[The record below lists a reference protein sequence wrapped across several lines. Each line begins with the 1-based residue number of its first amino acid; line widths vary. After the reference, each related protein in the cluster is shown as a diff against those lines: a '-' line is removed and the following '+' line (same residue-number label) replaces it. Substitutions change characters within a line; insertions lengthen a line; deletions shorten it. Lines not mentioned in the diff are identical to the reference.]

1 MSEINMNNI
10 TNDTKIRF
18 KFGSGMGATMSINDL
33 IANGKFGNDEE
44 VIRAAVY
51 GFLQTG
57 KAVVIESKDPVQ
69 AVADKIAEELMAVE
83 TAKSIQEDH
92 IERMNFGD
100 TQYGMVKKCRFQCKT
115 IIDATQALQMVM
127 RNYNITKDHISINS
141 DAEGVFLYLENI
153 PQITYVK
160 ISKALTVRNVTE
172 AVTNKVEKSANSI
185 VNGGDILLNDVGVPI
200 SKVAIGTTAKIAKS
214 ILQLGVKL
222 GSIAIGEF
230 TKEGKNCIREII
242 EDGYLQVA
250 KGEVI
255 DAGHSIKRAIN
266 NRANVVGCG
275 EIIE

>member
-18 KFGSGMGATMSINDL
+18 KFGSGIGATMSINDL

-222 GSIAIGEF
+222 GSIAVGEF
-230 TKEGKNCIREII
+230 TKEGKNCIREIK

>member
-18 KFGSGMGATMSINDL
+18 KFGSGIGATMSINDL

-222 GSIAIGEF
+222 GSIAVGEF
-230 TKEGKNCIREII
+230 TKEGKNCIREIK

-250 KGEVI
+250 KGEII

-266 NRANVVGCG
+266 NRANIVGCG

>member
-1 MSEINMNNI
+1 MNNI

-214 ILQLGVKL
+214 ILQLGVIL

-230 TKEGKNCIREII
+230 TKEGKNCIREIK

-266 NRANVVGCG
+266 NRTNVVGCG

>member
-153 PQITYVK
+153 PQITYIK

-222 GSIAIGEF
+222 GSIAVGEF
-230 TKEGKNCIREII
+230 TKEGKNCIREIK

-266 NRANVVGCG
+266 NRTNIVGCG

>member
-230 TKEGKNCIREII
+230 TKEGKNCIREIK

-266 NRANVVGCG
+266 NRANIVGCG

>member
-18 KFGSGMGATMSINDL
+18 KFGSGVGATMSINDL

-230 TKEGKNCIREII
+230 TKEGKNCIREIK

>member
-222 GSIAIGEF
+222 GSIAVGEF
-230 TKEGKNCIREII
+230 TKEGKNCIREIK

-266 NRANVVGCG
+266 NRTNVVGCG

>member
-18 KFGSGMGATMSINDL
+18 KFGSGIGATMSINDL

-222 GSIAIGEF
+222 GSIAVGEF
-230 TKEGKNCIREII
+230 TKGGKNCIREIK

-266 NRANVVGCG
+266 NRTNVVGCG

>member
-18 KFGSGMGATMSINDL
+18 KFGSGIGATMSINDL

-44 VIRAAVY
+44 IIRAAVY

-222 GSIAIGEF
+222 GSIAVGEF
-230 TKEGKNCIREII
+230 TKEGKNCIREIK

-250 KGEVI
+250 KGEII

-266 NRANVVGCG
+266 NRTNVVGCG

>member
-18 KFGSGMGATMSINDL
+18 KFGSGVGATMSINDL

-222 GSIAIGEF
+222 GSIAVGEF
-230 TKEGKNCIREII
+230 TKEGKNCIREIK

-266 NRANVVGCG
+266 NRTNVVGCG

>member
-18 KFGSGMGATMSINDL
+18 KFGSGIGATMSINDL

-100 TQYGMVKKCRFQCKT
+100 AQYGMVKKCRFQCKT

-127 RNYNITKDHISINS
+127 RNYNITKNHISLNS

-214 ILQLGVKL
+214 ILQLGIKL
-222 GSIAIGEF
+222 GSIAVGEF
-230 TKEGKNCIREII
+230 TKEGKNCIREIK
-242 EDGYLQVA
+242 EDGYLQIA

-266 NRANVVGCG
+266 NRTNVVGCG

>member
-69 AVADKIAEELMAVE
+69 AIADKIAEELMAVE

-222 GSIAIGEF
+222 GSIAVGEF
-230 TKEGKNCIREII
+230 TKEGKNCIREIK

-266 NRANVVGCG
+266 NRANIVGCG

>member
-18 KFGSGMGATMSINDL
+18 KFGSGIGATMSINDL

-230 TKEGKNCIREII
+230 TKEGKNCIREIK

-255 DAGHSIKRAIN
+255 DAGHSIKKAIN
-266 NRANVVGCG
+266 NRTNVVGCG

>member
-18 KFGSGMGATMSINDL
+18 KFGSGIGATMSINDL

-127 RNYNITKDHISINS
+127 RNYNITKDHVSINS

-222 GSIAIGEF
+222 GSIAVGEF
-230 TKEGKNCIREII
+230 TKEGKNCIREIK

>member
-18 KFGSGMGATMSINDL
+18 KFGSGVGATMSINDL

-57 KAVVIESKDPVQ
+57 KAVVIENKDPVQ

-153 PQITYVK
+153 PQITYIK

-222 GSIAIGEF
+222 GSIAVGEF
-230 TKEGKNCIREII
+230 TKEGKNCIREIK

>member
-230 TKEGKNCIREII
+230 TKEGKNCIREIK

-266 NRANVVGCG
+266 NRTNVVGGG

>member
-18 KFGSGMGATMSINDL
+18 KFGSGVGATMSINDL

-230 TKEGKNCIREII
+230 TKEGKNCIREIK

-266 NRANVVGCG
+266 NRTNIVGCG

>member
-222 GSIAIGEF
+222 GSIAVGEF
-230 TKEGKNCIREII
+230 TKEGKNCIREIK

-266 NRANVVGCG
+266 NRTNIVGCG

>member
-18 KFGSGMGATMSINDL
+18 KFGSGIGATMSINDL

-185 VNGGDILLNDVGVPI
+185 VNGGDILLNNVGVPI

-230 TKEGKNCIREII
+230 TKEGKNCIKEIK

-266 NRANVVGCG
+266 NRTNVVGCG

>member
-18 KFGSGMGATMSINDL
+18 KFGSGIGATMSINDL

-222 GSIAIGEF
+222 GSIAVGEF
-230 TKEGKNCIREII
+230 TKEGKNCIREIK

-255 DAGHSIKRAIN
+255 DAGHSLKRAIN
-266 NRANVVGCG
+266 NRTNVVGCG

>member
-18 KFGSGMGATMSINDL
+18 KFGSGVGATMSINDL

-230 TKEGKNCIREII
+230 TKEGKNCIREIK

-266 NRANVVGCG
+266 NRTNVVGCG

>member
-18 KFGSGMGATMSINDL
+18 KFGSGIGATMSINDL

-172 AVTNKVEKSANSI
+172 GVTNKVEKSANSI

-230 TKEGKNCIREII
+230 TKEGKNCIREIK

-266 NRANVVGCG
+266 NRTNVVGCG

>member
-18 KFGSGMGATMSINDL
+18 KFGSGIGATMSINDL

-57 KAVVIESKDPVQ
+57 KAVIIESKDPVQ

-222 GSIAIGEF
+222 GSIAVGEF
-230 TKEGKNCIREII
+230 TKEGKNCIREIK

-250 KGEVI
+250 KGEII

>member
-1 MSEINMNNI
+1 MSEINMNDI

-18 KFGSGMGATMSINDL
+18 KFGSGIGATMSINDL

-222 GSIAIGEF
+222 GSIAVGEF
-230 TKEGKNCIREII
+230 TKEGKNCIREIK

-266 NRANVVGCG
+266 NRTNVVGCG

>member
-18 KFGSGMGATMSINDL
+18 KFGSGIGATMSINDL

-222 GSIAIGEF
+222 GSIAVGEF
-230 TKEGKNCIREII
+230 TKEGKNCIKEIK

>member
-18 KFGSGMGATMSINDL
+18 KFGSGIGATMSINDL

-222 GSIAIGEF
+222 GSIAVGEF
-230 TKEGKNCIREII
+230 TKEGKNCIKEIK

-250 KGEVI
+250 KGEII

-266 NRANVVGCG
+266 NRTNVVGCG

>member
-18 KFGSGMGATMSINDL
+18 KFGSGIGATMSINDL

-222 GSIAIGEF
+222 GSIAVGEF
-230 TKEGKNCIREII
+230 TKEGKNCIKEIK

-266 NRANVVGCG
+266 NRTNVVGCG

>member
-18 KFGSGMGATMSINDL
+18 KFGSGIGATMSINDL

-172 AVTNKVEKSANSI
+172 AVTNKVEKSANNI

-222 GSIAIGEF
+222 GSIAVGEF
-230 TKEGKNCIREII
+230 TKEGKNCIREIK

-266 NRANVVGCG
+266 NRTNVVGCG

>member
-18 KFGSGMGATMSINDL
+18 KFGSGIGATMSINDL

-153 PQITYVK
+153 PQITYIK

-230 TKEGKNCIREII
+230 TKEGKNCIREIK

>member
-222 GSIAIGEF
+222 GSIAVGEF
-230 TKEGKNCIREII
+230 TKEGKNCIKEIK

-266 NRANVVGCG
+266 NRTNVVGCG

>member
-18 KFGSGMGATMSINDL
+18 KFGSGIGATMSINDL

-153 PQITYVK
+153 PQITYIK

-222 GSIAIGEF
+222 GSIAVGEF
-230 TKEGKNCIREII
+230 TKEGKNCIREIK

-266 NRANVVGCG
+266 NRTNIVGCG

>member
-230 TKEGKNCIREII
+230 TKEGKNCIREIK

-266 NRANVVGCG
+266 NRTNIVGCG

>member
-18 KFGSGMGATMSINDL
+18 KFGSGIGATMSINDL

-153 PQITYVK
+153 PQITYIK

-230 TKEGKNCIREII
+230 TKEGKNCIREIK

-266 NRANVVGCG
+266 NRTNVVGCG

>member
-18 KFGSGMGATMSINDL
+18 KFGSGIGATMSINDL

-185 VNGGDILLNDVGVPI
+185 VNGGDILLNNVGVPI

-222 GSIAIGEF
+222 GSIAVGEF
-230 TKEGKNCIREII
+230 TKEGKNCIREIK

-266 NRANVVGCG
+266 NRTNVVGCG

>member
-18 KFGSGMGATMSINDL
+18 KFGSGIGATMSINDL

-200 SKVAIGTTAKIAKS
+200 SKVAIGTIAKIAKS

-222 GSIAIGEF
+222 GSIAVGEF
-230 TKEGKNCIREII
+230 TKEGKNCIREIK

-266 NRANVVGCG
+266 NRTNVVGCG

>member
-18 KFGSGMGATMSINDL
+18 KFGSGIGATMSINDL

-230 TKEGKNCIREII
+230 TKEGKNCIREIK

-250 KGEVI
+250 KGEII

-266 NRANVVGCG
+266 NRANIVECG

>member
-230 TKEGKNCIREII
+230 TKEGKNCIREIK

-250 KGEVI
+250 KGEII

-266 NRANVVGCG
+266 NRTNVIGCG

>member
-18 KFGSGMGATMSINDL
+18 KFGSGIGATMSINDL

-185 VNGGDILLNDVGVPI
+185 VNGGDILLNNVGVPI

-222 GSIAIGEF
+222 GSIAVGEF
-230 TKEGKNCIREII
+230 TKEGKNCIREIK

-250 KGEVI
+250 KGEII

-266 NRANVVGCG
+266 NRTNVVGCG

>member
-18 KFGSGMGATMSINDL
+18 KFGSGIGATMSINDL

-222 GSIAIGEF
+222 GSIAVGEF
-230 TKEGKNCIREII
+230 TKEGKNCIREIK

-266 NRANVVGCG
+266 NRTNIVGCG

>member
-18 KFGSGMGATMSINDL
+18 KFGSGIGATMSINDL

-222 GSIAIGEF
+222 GSIAVGEF
-230 TKEGKNCIREII
+230 TKEGKNCIREIK

-266 NRANVVGCG
+266 NRTNVVGCG